1 MKQITI
7 FWNWF
12 QDNHHN
18 IKNLIHETSESQKN
32 ILFWIH
38 KNLGYY
44 SRELDFIIVFPK
56 NQKDKTEFIITAKG
70 NPDYFHQI
78 IDLIDKAPALR
89 TWKFTAF
96 IKTYEAIELAL
107 SRLDNPYIIP
117 DIRLKKTYSIFTPLN
132 PNKTSQKQN
141 IMIYLNN
148 DQVLCNNESLNQAI
162 FIILQDLMG
171 KNILYQKINLVQL
184 ASLPDT
190 EEENMIHLIDLQAY
204 IDNFNT
210 TTKTH
215 NFLFV
220 IPTMEGSQLIRRH
233 FK

>member
-1 MKQITI
+1 MKQITT

-12 QDNHHN
+12 QDNHHSF
-18 IKNLIHETSESQKN
+18 KNLINETPESQKN
-32 ILFWIH
+32 ILFWMH

-44 SRELDFIIVFPK
+44 CRELDFILVFPK
-56 NQKDKTEFIITAKG
+56 NKKDKTEFIITSKG
-70 NPDYFHQI
+70 NPDYFHQV

-96 IKTYEAIELAL
+96 IKPWKAIELAL

-117 DIRLKKTYSIFTPLN
+117 DISLKKSYSVFTPLN
-132 PNKTSQKQN
+132 PHKISQKQN
-141 IMIYLNN
+141 IMIYLKNN
-148 DQVLCNNESLNQAI
+148 QVLCNNESLNQAI

-190 EEENMIHLIDLQAY
+190 EEENMIHLIDLQAF
-204 IDNFNT
+204 IDNYN
-210 TTKTH
+210 TKTL
-215 NFLFV
+215 N
-220 IPTMEGSQLIRRH
+220 Q
-233 FK
+233 